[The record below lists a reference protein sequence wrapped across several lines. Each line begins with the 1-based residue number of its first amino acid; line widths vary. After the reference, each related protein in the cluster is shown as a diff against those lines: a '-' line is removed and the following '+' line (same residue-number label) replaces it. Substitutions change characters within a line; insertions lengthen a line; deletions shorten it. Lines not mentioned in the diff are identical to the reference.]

1 MSCNK
6 FLFSFC
12 GLVSFHVSG
21 IKINMNGQPMGLML
35 YLVKICS
42 DVMEEILGKLNVK
55 QHNFKTLARIY
66 L

>member
-1 MSCNK
+1 M
-6 FLFSFC
+6 
-12 GLVSFHVSG
+12 SG

-42 DVMEEILGKLNVK
+42 DVMEEILGKLDVK